1 MFLILTKTC
10 SNDNIKTKEKIKGE
24 LRMILRMVKAE
35 NLAGVHT
42 HTHTHTISLD
52 KNNEVYDKKYNI
64 SLSGDYYDTG

>member
-42 HTHTHTISLD
+42 HTHTHTQL
-52 KNNEVYDKKYNI
+52 V
-64 SLSGDYYDTG
+64 